1 MKLWIVYVCLATI
14 LLITIIGVS
23 VVIIRMEKYVLL
35 NNMGRNLFKRMI
47 KPIKERSERSTS
59 LKYKGHRYN
68 RHHVRSNP
76 HVRRYQD

>member
-1 MKLWIVYVCLATI
+1 MELWIGCVCVATI
-14 LLITIIGVS
+14 LLISIIGVS

-35 NNMGRNLFKRMI
+35 GNMGTMRFKRTI
-47 KPIKERSERSTS
+47 KPTKKRSTS
-59 LKYKGHRYN
+59 LKYKGHRYD